1 MTNANSPIKKAFIWG
16 LAYTLRLV
24 PNYHS
29 WKQTGIVLEQQPI
42 ALCPDQQAE
51 RDTEPGVGW
60 GAPSPTRPPPQSFP
74 IQCGGLWKSS
84 KCSEGLSRQSFQ
96 PREKYH

>member
-1 MTNANSPIKKAFIWG
+1 MTNANSLIKKAFIWG

-24 PNYHS
+24 PDHHG

-51 RDTEPGVGW
+51 R
-60 GAPSPTRPPPQSFP
+60 
-74 IQCGGLWKSS
+74 
-84 KCSEGLSRQSFQ
+84 
-96 PREKYH
+96 H